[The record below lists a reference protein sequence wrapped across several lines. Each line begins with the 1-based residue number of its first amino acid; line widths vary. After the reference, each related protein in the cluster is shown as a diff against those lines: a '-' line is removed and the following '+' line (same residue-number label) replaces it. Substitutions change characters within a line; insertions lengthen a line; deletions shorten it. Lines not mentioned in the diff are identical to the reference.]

1 MSKTCLVV
9 LAVATFA
16 VAWMVPAAAQ
26 AQFSRDAKWV
36 PDQANSLI
44 LVNADRVFQSGLAN
58 QEKWSPE
65 QAFQRGMTI
74 VPPGVGKAM
83 FASHFDYVMMEPVW
97 TTGVFEVADADAR
110 LTQAAERWES
120 TVEDFMGRK
129 SATLRGDLFGVVL
142 DSGVIGVMAPGNRQS
157 AARWVGDADAGRT
170 RVSPYLAD
178 AIKFADQNAEAILA
192 FDLANAFSVGEARA
206 ALLQQ
211 EGLTGPEIA
220 ALSQAAGRLK
230 GLTLGI
236 TVRDKSFG
244 AIKIDFQDG
253 TTDLDK
259 LKKRVILGLL
269 SSNGMMVDDFND
281 WDVAVQ
287 GSSVTFSG
295 WLTATGLRT
304 VGMLVNQPVRLQFS
318 GGKPPQGSAELNT
331 AQITREFVDTLELYF
346 RDLEQFIVERRSSAP
361 RAYSLWFDKYANKI
375 DSMSITGVDP
385 AVVEFAAGMAREFRN
400 VALILTRSQG
410 KIDTRTI
417 SDVDYSGAYV
427 GGAGWGPGFGYRSA
441 NVSRNA
447 ASRKLAKTEESAA
460 AAAAAKEVMQ
470 DLRNQF
476 GDLRRDI
483 QSRFGG

>member
-44 LVNADRVFQSGLAN
+44 LVNADRVFQSGLAD

-236 TVRDKSFG
+236 TVREKAFG